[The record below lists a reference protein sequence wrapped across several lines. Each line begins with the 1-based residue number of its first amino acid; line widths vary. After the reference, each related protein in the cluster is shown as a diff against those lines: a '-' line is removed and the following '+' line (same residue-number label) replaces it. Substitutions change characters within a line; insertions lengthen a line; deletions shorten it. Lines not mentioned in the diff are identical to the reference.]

1 MGKKGRWIDASRLA
15 QAGEQNAERL
25 RRKLAAQLKIADTD
39 VQLTCVYQGTT
50 EEDAPLNC
58 KAKVTYHWT
67 LPQHGTVAHT
77 THLSHILYKSNGFV
91 SSPCELKVPLL
102 ASCLPAAIQKNR
114 IASMHKYKNDT
125 VTVRHVAL
133 AKHYAVE
140 NYKTTFLTKNGR
152 RVENL
157 L

>member
-1 MGKKGRWIDASRLA
+1 MGKKGRAIETSRLVH
-15 QAGEQNAERL
+15 AGEKNAERL
-25 RRKLAAQLKIADTD
+25 RKKLAAQLRIADTD

-67 LPQHGTVAHT
+67 LPHGTVAHA
-77 THLSHILYKSNGFV
+77 THLSNILYKSEGFA

-102 ASCLPAAIQKNR
+102 ASRLPAAIQKNR
-114 IASMHKYKNDT
+114 VASMHKYKNNT

-133 AKHYAVE
+133 
-140 NYKTTFLTKNGR
+140 
-152 RVENL
+152 
-157 L
+157 